1 MKIEF
6 VAAVDAA
13 EIVAV
18 PVFEDRALTPA
29 GSALD
34 GKAGG
39 ALTKAMSK
47 GRFAG
52 KAGQSLLIP
61 APAGVD
67 ADAVLLIGVGDKAK
81 LDDLAVEAFGGSAYG
96 AVKLSGAEVLTI
108 DASDLTPEQ
117 AARVGFAARLAAYRF
132 DKYRTTQKADKIAS
146 ITTVRIATTDLR
158 GAEAVD
164 CAKEQGKRLPL
175 LRTDFRSPDFEDQH
189 DSRVGA
195 TVPGLMLDAVVEYGQ
210 LAGPP
215 DPCLSPHA
223 QRAIIG
229 YDQGQVTDEARVEQ
243 AMMRLNMRT
252 GFQQGPERNG

>member
-158 GAEAVD
+158 GAEAALEPLSAVAD
-164 CAKEQGKRLPL
+164 GVIFARDLVSEPANVLYPAEFAK
-175 LRTDFRSPDFEDQH
+175 
-189 DSRVGA
+189 RVKA
-195 TVPGLMLDAVVEYGQ
+195 LESLGLEVEILG
-210 LAGPP
+210 
-215 DPCLSPHA
+215 
-223 QRAIIG
+223 
-229 YDQGQVTDEARVEQ
+229 EAE
-243 AMMRLNMRT
+243 METLGMRT
-252 GFQQGPERNG
+252 LLAVGQGSRLSLIHI